1 VTDVEAHLKKFRKEL
16 HSGIAAM
23 VLLALLDRTGGEM
36 YGYQIAKEI
45 GAKAGGASFLKQGAI
60 YPVLRSLH
68 ATGLL
73 SSRVEVSMSG
83 PPRRYYAIQRIAAA
97 AHVAADQVRVAT
109 LEIGGAEDVA
119 REDAL
124 TEAGREA
131 LAAWRGVW
139 GDLREFVD
147 GVVGGEPVHG

>member
-1 VTDVEAHLKKFRKEL
+1 MSSAEAHLKKFRKEL

-23 VLLALLDRTGGEM
+23 VLLALLERTGEEM

-68 ATGLL
+68 AAGLL

-83 PPRRYYAIQRIAAA
+83 PPRRYYSISPM
-97 AHVAADQVRVAT
+97 
-109 LEIGGAEDVA
+109 
-119 REDAL
+119 
-124 TEAGREA
+124 GREA
-131 LAAWRGVW
+131 LQAWRGVW
-139 GDLREFVD
+139 SDLREFVD
-147 GVVGGEPVHG
+147 TVVGPGDANG